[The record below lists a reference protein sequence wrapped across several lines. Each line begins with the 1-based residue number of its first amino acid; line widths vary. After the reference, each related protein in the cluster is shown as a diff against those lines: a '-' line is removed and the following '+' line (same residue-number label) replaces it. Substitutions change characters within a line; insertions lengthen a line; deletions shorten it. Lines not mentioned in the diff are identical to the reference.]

1 MTDRDIRLRDLGNK
15 VEEYT
20 KIIPKK
26 IKSFESGFV
35 EKVEIINQIIS
46 ELQYDSLT
54 KDRQYE

>member
-1 MTDRDIRLRDLGNK
+1 MTDRDTRLRDLSNK

-26 IKSFESGFV
+26 IKSFESGFI
-35 EKVEIINQIIS
+35 EKVEITNQLIS

-54 KDRQYE
+54 KDKQYE